1 MDRYRV
7 PFDVEVAERVQEVDD
22 VFSLYLRISDP
33 DLARDYGFAPGQ
45 FNMLYLHGV
54 GEIPIS
60 IVSDPGEPDLL
71 MHTIRAVGRVTRGFA
86 DLRVGDHIGV
96 RGPFGRGWPL
106 AEVEGRDLLL
116 ITGGLGCAPLVSV
129 IEYVMRRRERF
140 GQVTIIQGVKHH
152 HDLIWRRRYEAWMRE
167 PDTRVLLAADVADA
181 GWTWHVGL
189 VTELLDQVP
198 LGRTGAATMICGPEP
213 MMQAAA
219 QRCLALG
226 VREQDIWLS
235 MERNMQCA
243 TGHCGHCQL
252 GPEFICKDG
261 PVFPYTRLHT
271 LLGRRGL

>member
-1 MDRYRV
+1 MDRYRL
-7 PFDVEVAERVQEVDD
+7 PFDAEVAERVQEAAD
-22 VFSLYLRISDP
+22 VFSLYLRIPDP
-33 DLARDYGFAPGQ
+33 DLARGYAFAPGQ

-71 MHTIRAVGRVTRGFA
+71 MHTLRAVGRVTKGFEK
-86 DLRVGDHIGV
+86 LRVGDHIGV

-106 AEVEGRDLLL
+106 AQAEGRDLLL

-140 GQVTIIQGVKHH
+140 GHVTIIQGVKHH
-152 HDLIWRRRYEAWMRE
+152 HDLIWRPRYEAWMRQ
-167 PDTRVLLAADVADA
+167 PDTIVLLAADVAAA
-181 GWTWHVGL
+181 GWSWHVGL
-189 VTELLDQVP
+189 VTDLLDQVP
-198 LGRTGAATMICGPEP
+198 LGAQGAATMICGPEP

-219 QRCLALG
+219 QRCQQLG
-226 VREQDIWLS
+226 VREEDIWLS

-252 GPEFICKDG
+252 GPAFICKDG
-261 PVFPYTRLHT
+261 PVFPYTQLRA